1 MTEATAPRSWGGFI
15 TDVIDEAVMA
25 VSPRLGVKRK
35 LARRVWN
42 FHEKQRDTAG
52 VPDVSNGPYEGAD
65 SDRLHGHRWMTS
77 RLSADAAL
85 EQGMNHGELQ
95 QRSRQLYRSDSIGGA
110 IDQDVDHVVG
120 TGFTA
125 QAKVREFS
133 GYCTETQAK
142 KYNDQLELIAEEVFS
157 TIDVSRRMSLW
168 ESSRLV
174 KRLNRVDG
182 ESITILSDSPSP
194 GKPIPIATE
203 IVDSDRLSTPP
214 EESNNP
220 LCRFGVLRDEYG
232 QITHY
237 YIQRTHPYDNKE
249 FKFSWDKV
257 PANRVIHVFEKWF
270 AGQSRGLPWFTRAL
284 HRMLDAKD
292 LDEAGIIAAQV
303 EACYVAFINV
313 PNPGLDANGVANQ
326 LADTTELG
334 KRLRD
339 MEPGMISV
347 NTDGATVD
355 FGSPS
360 KGNSSVPALQQ
371 MNYHRIA
378 AALNMSYEMLSKDWG
393 GISFAGGRLILAG
406 VKKDVRGR
414 QKRLMESWLTP
425 IWNRMVFEA
434 VLLGKCDIPIS
445 KYNDRPAIFQRHRW
459 MPPAWEYCV
468 NPGEEIKAWKMAM
481 DENVITKSQVTAE
494 YSGED
499 FEDTARERQ
508 REREIER
515 EAKIVPPETTKLE
528 MQPPAPAPKP
538 TVKVAA

>member
-1 MTEATAPRSWGGFI
+1 MTEAITPRSWGGFI
-15 TDVIDEAVMA
+15 TDVIDDAVMA

-42 FHEKQRDTAG
+42 FHEKQRAESG

-85 EQGMNHGELQ
+85 EQGMNHKELQ
-95 QRSRQLYRSDSIGGA
+95 LRSRQLYRSDSIGGA

-120 TGFTA
+120 TGFTP
-125 QAKVREFS
+125 QAKIREFS
-133 GYCTETQAK
+133 GYATESQAK
-142 KYNDQLELIAEEVFS
+142 KYNDQIELVAEDVFP
-157 TIDVSRRMSLW
+157 TIDVSRKMSLW
-168 ESSRLV
+168 ECSRLAQ
-174 KRLNRVDG
+174 RLNRVDG
-182 ESITILSDSPSP
+182 ESLTILSDTPNP
-194 GKPIPIATE
+194 GKLLPLAIE
-203 IVDSDRLSTPP
+203 NVDIDRLSTPP
-214 EESNNP
+214 GQENNP
-220 LCRFGVLRDEYG
+220 LIRFGVERDIHGRIVFYHV
-232 QITHY
+232 Q
-237 YIQRTHPYDNKE
+237 QAHPYDNKDNS
-249 FKFSWDKV
+249 FKWDKI
-257 PANRVIHVFEKWF
+257 PADRVIHVFEKWF
-270 AGQSRGLPWFTRAL
+270 AGQTRGLPWFTRAL

-313 PNPGLDANGVANQ
+313 PQAGLSADGVAQ
-326 LADTTELG
+326 AVADTSELG
-334 KRLRD
+334 KRLKD

-347 NTDGATVD
+347 NTNGATVD
-355 FGSPS
+355 FGTPS

-414 QKRLMESWLTP
+414 QKRMMESWLTP

-434 VLLGKCDIPIS
+434 VLLGKCDISIS
-445 KYNDRPAIFQRHRW
+445 KFTDRPIVFQRHRW
-459 MPPAWEYCV
+459 MAPAWEYCV
-468 NPGEEIKAWKMAM
+468 NPMQEIQAVKMAV
-481 DENVITKSQVTAE
+481 DENLMTKAQGTAE
-494 YSGED
+494 LSGED

-515 EAKIVPPETTKLE
+515 DAKIVPPETTKLE
-528 MQPPAPAPKP
+528 MQPPAPAVKP
-538 TVKVAA
+538 AGRVAA